1 MHMLR
6 QLHALVV
13 DDEPHCRDLLC
24 RQLERICPS
33 ISVMQTAT
41 GAKEAERMIQDLAP
55 DVVFMDIH
63 MPHRS
68 GLELLEA
75 LSDRD
80 FYLVF
85 TTAYDR
91 YAVEALRKQAFDYLL
106 KPINRD
112 DLQACTRRIL
122 LHFYHHRAPGKG
134 ALSPATRRLEILTS
148 GKRHFVR
155 HKDIVHVEA
164 EGSYTTLHLANGRR
178 ITMSKNLKRVEEM
191 LNNEMFF
198 RPHNSHLVQLHRVE
212 ACNYRDNTVVLDT
225 GAVVPMAVRK
235 REALKQRLSLLM
247 SA

>member
-1 MHMLR
+1 MLR

-24 RQLERICPS
+24 RQLERTCPS
-33 ISVMQTAT
+33 ITVLQTASS
-41 GAKEAERMIQDLAP
+41 AKEAEHLIQDLAP

-63 MPHRS
+63 MPHTS
-68 GLELLEA
+68 GLDLLE
-75 LSDRD
+75 SIPNRD

-85 TTAYDR
+85 TTAFDR
-91 YAVEALRKQAFDYLL
+91 YAVDAVRKQAFDYLL

-112 DLQACTRRIL
+112 DLQACARRIL
-122 LHFYHHRAPGKG
+122 MHFYHHRTPGKG
-134 ALSPATRRLEILTS
+134 ALSSAAQRLEILTS

-155 HKDIVHVEA
+155 HRDIVHIEA
-164 EGSYTTLHLANGRR
+164 EGSYTTLHLASGRR

-191 LNNEMFF
+191 LDSDMFF
-198 RPHNSHLVQLHRVE
+198 RPHNSHLVQLERVE

>member
-1 MHMLR
+1 MLR

-24 RQLERICPS
+24 RQIGRTCPS
-33 ISVMQTAT
+33 IHVIQIASS
-41 GAKEAERMIQDLAP
+41 AKEAERLIQELAP

-63 MPHRS
+63 MLHRT
-68 GLELLEA
+68 GLDLLES
-75 LSDRD
+75 LESRD

-85 TTAYDR
+85 TTAFDR
-91 YAVEALRKQAFDYLL
+91 YAVDALRKRAFDYLL

-112 DLQACTRRIL
+112 DLQACARRIL
-122 LHFYHHRAPGKG
+122 MHFYHHRTPGEG
-134 ALSPATRRLEILTS
+134 ALSPAMKRLEILTS

-155 HKDIVHVEA
+155 HRDIVHVQA
-164 EGSYTTLHLANGRR
+164 EGSYTTLHLASGRR

-191 LNNEMFF
+191 LDNDMFF
-198 RPHNSHLVQLHRVE
+198 RPHNSHLVQLERVE
-212 ACNYRDNTVVLDT
+212 SCNYRDNTVVLDT

>member
-1 MHMLR
+1 MLR

-24 RQLERICPS
+24 RQIGRTCPS
-33 ISVMQTAT
+33 ITVIQTVSS
-41 GAKEAERMIQDLAP
+41 AKEADPLIQELAP

-63 MPHRS
+63 MPHKT
-68 GLELLEA
+68 GLDLLES
-75 LSDRD
+75 LESRD

-85 TTAYDR
+85 TTAFDR
-91 YAVEALRKQAFDYLL
+91 YAVEALRKRAFDYLL

-112 DLQACTRRIL
+112 DLQACARRIL
-122 LHFYHHRAPGKG
+122 MHFYHHRN
-134 ALSPATRRLEILTS
+134 
-148 GKRHFVR
+148 
-155 HKDIVHVEA
+155 IVHVQA
-164 EGSYTTLHLANGRR
+164 EGSCTTLHLASGRR

-191 LNNEMFF
+191 LDNDMFF
-198 RPHNSHLVQLHRVE
+198 RPHNSHLVQLERVE
-212 ACNYRDNTVVLDT
+212 ACNYRDYTVVLDT